1 MPDTYLPCYLN
12 GSGLRVSRH
21 DFHLDTRLLTL
32 VNSIWNILA
41 NRITN
46 RCNALQREILQVI
59 LYLDIG

>member
-12 GSGLRVSRH
+12 SGGLRVSRH
-21 DFHLDTRLLTL
+21 YLHLDTRLLTL

-41 NRITN
+41 NWITN